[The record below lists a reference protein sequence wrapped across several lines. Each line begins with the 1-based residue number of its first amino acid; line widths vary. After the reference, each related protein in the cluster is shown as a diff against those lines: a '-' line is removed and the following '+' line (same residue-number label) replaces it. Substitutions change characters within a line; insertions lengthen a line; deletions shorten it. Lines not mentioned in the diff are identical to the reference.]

1 MFDGLIIT
9 ALAVGFVL
17 GLKHALDPDHVVAV
31 STIVSESKSLRRSS
45 LVGTL
50 WGLGH
55 AFSLLVVGLAVI
67 VLKLNLN
74 ERVAA
79 WMEFAVAVMLVAL
92 GIKAVATALRGWKL
106 HLHKH
111 EHGGRPHVHLH
122 LHKPDEVE
130 THQHRHLLGLGTR
143 PFLVG
148 MAHGLAGSAAL
159 MILVV
164 ATIPSAVVGL
174 IYIAV
179 FGVGSVGGMLLM
191 SSIVSLPFLLTARR
205 LSVVSRVLQV
215 SVGVF
220 SVGFGI
226 YLLSQYG
233 ELFGVR

>member
-1 MFDGLIIT
+1 MFDGVIIT

-31 STIVSESKSLRRSS
+31 STIVSQSKSLRRSS
-45 LVGTL
+45 LVGTF

-55 AFSLLVVGLAVI
+55 TFSLLVVGLAVI
-67 VLKLNLN
+67 VLKLNLT

-79 WMEFAVAVMLVAL
+79 WMEFAVALMLVAL
-92 GIKAVATALRGWKL
+92 GVKAVATALRGWKV

-130 THQHRHLLGLGTR
+130 THQHRHLLGLGTG

-148 MAHGLAGSAAL
+148 MIHGLAGSAAL

>member
-1 MFDGLIIT
+1 MFDGVIIT

-31 STIVSESKSLRRSS
+31 STIVSEYKSLRRSS
-45 LVGTL
+45 LVGTF

-55 AFSLLVVGLAVI
+55 TFSLLVVGLAVI

-74 ERVAA
+74 ERVAV

-92 GIKAVATALRGWKL
+92 GVKAVATALRGWKL

-122 LHKPDEVE
+122 LHKPDEPE
-130 THQHRHLLGLGTR
+130 THQHRHLLSLGTR
-143 PFLVG
+143 PFFVG
-148 MAHGLAGSAAL
+148 MVHGLAGSAAL

-164 ATIPSAVVGL
+164 ATIPSAVAGL

-179 FGVGSVGGMLLM
+179 FGAGSVGGMLLM
-191 SSIVSLPFLLTARR
+191 SSIVSLPFLFTARR
-205 LSVVSRVLQV
+205 LSVVSGVLQV

-233 ELFGVR
+233 QLLGM

>member
-1 MFDGLIIT
+1 MFDGVIIT

-31 STIVSESKSLRRSS
+31 STIVSESRSLRRSS
-45 LVGTL
+45 LVGTF

-55 AFSLLVVGLAVI
+55 TFSLLVVGLAVI

-74 ERVAA
+74 ERIAA

-92 GIKAVATALRGWKL
+92 GVKAVATALRGWKL

-122 LHKPDEVE
+122 LHNPDEAE

-148 MAHGLAGSAAL
+148 MVHGLAGSAAL

-164 ATIPSAVVGL
+164 ATIPSAVAGL

-179 FGVGSVGGMLLM
+179 FGAGSVGGMLLM
-191 SSIVSLPFLLTARR
+191 SSVVSLPFLFTARR

-226 YLLSQYG
+226 YLLAQYG
-233 ELFGVR
+233 DLFGVR

>member
-1 MFDGLIIT
+1 MFDGVIIT
-9 ALAVGFVL
+9 ALAIGFVL

-31 STIVSESKSLRRSS
+31 STIVSQSKSLRRSS
-45 LVGTL
+45 LVGTF

-55 AFSLLVVGLAVI
+55 TFSLLVVGLAVI

-92 GIKAVATALRGWKL
+92 GVKAVATALRGWKL

-130 THQHRHLLGLGTR
+130 THQHFHLLGLGTR

-148 MAHGLAGSAAL
+148 MVHGLAGSAAL

-233 ELFGVR
+233 DLFGVR

>member
-1 MFDGLIIT
+1 MFDGVIIT

-31 STIVSESKSLRRSS
+31 STIVSECKSLRRSS
-45 LVGTL
+45 LVGTF

-55 AFSLLVVGLAVI
+55 TFSLLLVGLAVI

-79 WMEFAVAVMLVAL
+79 WMELAVAVMLVAL
-92 GIKAVATALRGWKL
+92 GVKAVATALRGWKL
-106 HLHKH
+106 HLHRH

-122 LHKPDEVE
+122 LHKPDEAE
-130 THQHRHLLGLGTR
+130 THQHRHLLRLGTR

-148 MAHGLAGSAAL
+148 MVHGLAGSAAL

-164 ATIPSAVVGL
+164 ATIPSAVAGL

-205 LSVVSRVLQV
+205 LSVMSHVLQV

-233 ELFGVR
+233 QLLGM

>member
-1 MFDGLIIT
+1 MFDGVIIT

-31 STIVSESKSLRRSS
+31 STIVSECKSLRRSS
-45 LVGTL
+45 LVGTF

-55 AFSLLVVGLAVI
+55 TFSLLVVGLAVI

-92 GIKAVATALRGWKL
+92 GVKAVATALRGWKL

-122 LHKPDEVE
+122 LHKPDEAE

-148 MAHGLAGSAAL
+148 MVHGLAGSAPL

-164 ATIPSAVVGL
+164 ATIPSAVAGL

-191 SSIVSLPFLLTARR
+191 SSIVSLPFLLGARR
-205 LSVVSRVLQV
+205 LGVVSRVLQV

-226 YLLSQYG
+226 YLLSHYG
-233 ELFGVR
+233 QLLGM